1 MSHPPS
7 SLLVGQALRARRL
20 AASLTPARV
29 ARGSGVSVAELGAI
43 ESGRTQPSIG
53 VLGRVAHV
61 LGSTLVDLVRDA
73 GQVDGPTLARPA
85 SRVGLPEIARAITEL
100 PDKVGSKVDA
110 AILATVRHAMEE
122 CGGNQ
127 SAAARLLGMERKAFV
142 RRMLRARRK
151 K

>member
-1 MSHPPS
+1 
-7 SLLVGQALRARRL
+7 
-20 AASLTPARV
+20 
-29 ARGSGVSVAELGAI
+29 
-43 ESGRTQPSIG
+43 

-73 GQVDGPTLARPA
+73 GQGPALARPA
-85 SRVGLPEIARAITEL
+85 SRVGLPEIVRAITEL
-100 PDKVGSKVDA
+100 PDNVGSKVDA

-127 SAAARLLGMERKAFV
+127 SGAARLLGMERKAFV